1 MDGKQSRPT
10 ACPTCLEP
18 NMADS
23 VPVRCPTCR
32 RENAFTPPTF
42 PCACGA
48 PLTLP
53 VLRGGVPIE
62 ILHRTWEASWVEVRC
77 EVCGRQDAWPAP
89 ESGCACGTVVRVPIT
104 PVPAAPLV
112 PDGPAGEL
120 PGPDTATRPQPAP
133 RPAVGPPPERPAF
146 HPVTI
151 RTARDCITAAA
162 QYLKWLGFSDV
173 ARAQER
179 TAAGVDLRGT
189 GVVAQVD
196 PTTRATALR
205 DIECVWLN
213 GLSDSAVPVS
223 FSLAGYARD
232 ARSRADEL
240 HVPLFVM
247 DLTGTPQPVNDAAD
261 ELISNGGRPPG

>member
-1 MDGKQSRPT
+1 
-10 ACPTCLEP
+10 
-18 NMADS
+18 MADS

-53 VLRGGVPIE
+53 VLRGGVPVE
-62 ILHRTWEASWVEVRC
+62 IRHRTWEASWVQVRC

-89 ESGCACGTVVRVPIT
+89 EAGCACGTVVRVPVA
-104 PVPAAPLV
+104 PLPPAPPAGAPRLPSPAA
-112 PDGPAGEL
+112 GPA
-120 PGPDTATRPQPAP
+120 RPAP
-133 RPAVGPPPERPAF
+133 RTRPAAGPPPQRPVF

-151 RTARDCITAAA
+151 RTARDCVTAAA
-162 QYLKWLGFSDV
+162 QYLKWLGFGDV
-173 ARAQER
+173 ARTQER
-179 TAAGVDLRGT
+179 SAAGVDLRGS

-196 PTTRATALR
+196 PSTRASTVR
-205 DIECVWLN
+205 DVECVWLN
-213 GLSDSAVPVS
+213 GLTDSAVAVF
-223 FSLAGYARD
+223 FSLAGYARE
-232 ARSRADEL
+232 ARERADAL

-261 ELISNGGRPPG
+261 ELIASGAGRPG